1 MSAFAKFYR
10 QNDLDPA
17 VVTVKVGYYVT
28 GAGPTAMRTFT
39 TDYHAWMNLV
49 GEYWFS
55 RKTSS
60 FVYWPNRLYD
70 NTPQPDTEWL
80 IDNRPSL
87 STLRRYGQAEPA
99 PPTSHGDASEPAEG
113 LGAAAESGP
122 EGARRPA

>member
-28 GAGPTAMRTFT
+28 GSGPSAVRTFT

-70 NTPQPDTEWL
+70 NTPQPDPEWL

-99 PPTSHGDASEPAEG
+99 PPTSRGEHEAAGGKAGGGGDRA
-113 LGAAAESGP
+113 
-122 EGARRPA
+122 